1 MHTRREISFLLLEE
15 VFDKPKAR
23 NLSPSLLLKFEKG
36 FFLQILFGIWISA
49 FSNVKSAKLNL
60 CLLLNCHTKN
70 YVDKQNSKF
79 ESSTILSK
87 TTQLSSVYIFILF
100 GYNWWQYDRMDKI
113 EQYLCRGKRFAE
125 GVGSSL

>member
-36 FFLQILFGIWISA
+36 FFCKFCLEFEFLHSVMW
-49 FSNVKSAKLNL
+49 NPLNL
-60 CLLLNCHTKN
+60 ICLLLNSHTKN

-87 TTQLSSVYIFILF
+87 TAKLSSVYIFILF